1 VTDKVK
7 GFESRAVDFITK
19 PFQAEEV
26 LARVDAHITLNRLSR
41 NLEEQIEK
49 RTVELRESEERFRAF
64 MDNSPFLAYIKNKS
78 GKHVYVNKTL
88 CDVFEITPDQFIGT
102 ATKDFFPEKVAKRIE
117 GYDDEVRKKG
127 ITLEADDYSAEVK
140 EQVRW
145 WKEIKFPINFPSGE
159 KMVGGV
165 VFDITTRKRGELKL
179 KKAYEEIKQ
188 LRDMLEQ
195 ENISLREEI
204 EVNYRHGEIVGE
216 SSAIKGVLHQAEKVS
231 GQSTSVLILG
241 ETGTGKELVARAIH
255 KMSPRHGRQMIT
267 VNCAALPS
275 NLIESELFGREKGA
289 FTGALTKQIGRF
301 EAAHGSTIFLDEIG
315 DLSVGLQ
322 AKLLRMLQDGQFE
335 RLGSPETV
343 HVDVRVLAAT
353 NHDLKTLVQEGRFR
367 KDLYYRLNVFPIEI
381 PPLRERRE
389 DIPLLVWAF
398 IKEFEES
405 MGKSIRRVPQK
416 SMDFL
421 QNYSWPGNVREL
433 RNVIERAMI
442 LSTDAYLDI
451 PDTETEVE
459 TAAEDLILEDVQ
471 RKHIVNVLEKT
482 GWRIRGKRGAAT
494 LLEIKPTTLEA
505 RIKKLRIERTQ

>member
-1 VTDKVK
+1 MGMLGLDTVNQPR
-7 GFESRAVDFITK
+7 EYPQSLVDRLLIV
-19 PFQAEEV
+19 ADM
-26 LARVDAHITLNRLSR
+26 LGSTLRR
-41 NLEEQIEK
+41 IH
-49 RTVELRESEERFRAF
+49 VENKLRESENKFRAF
-64 MDNSPFLAYIKNKS
+64 MDNSPALTYMKNES
-78 GKHVYVNKTL
+78 GKHIYANKTL
-88 CDVFEITPDQFIGT
+88 CDLFEITPDQFIGT
-102 ATKDFFPEKVAKRIE
+102 DTGDFFPEKVAKRIE